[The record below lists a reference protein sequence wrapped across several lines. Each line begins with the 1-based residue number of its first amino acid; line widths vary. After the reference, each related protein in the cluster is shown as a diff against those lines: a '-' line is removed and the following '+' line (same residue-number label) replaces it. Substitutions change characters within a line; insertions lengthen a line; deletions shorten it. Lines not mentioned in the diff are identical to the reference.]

1 MNIVRLT
8 VKSERL
14 GFIRYSCL
22 GIVSRKY
29 NAVYDVSEVSTRE
42 ELDFLLARS
51 FCYVRRM
58 FQSFCI
64 CFSKYWCSGKLYRP
78 PGPFPKPFS
87 DYKVDIW
94 PEREFINFFTLT
106 GACHY
111 LKYDNNRKFYTL
123 SAREVENFVLFQNHY
138 LEFREIRFTLNEIL
152 SITIGN
158 KVIVKSKASA
168 ADWCR
173 ILLCKYVDKFRVSY
187 SITFRPD

>member
-1 MNIVRLT
+1 MDLYDIAAWELCLESTTPSTTYLRFQLGKSWIFFLHDHFATSDECFNHFAFAFQNIGAQVI
-8 VKSERL
+8 
-14 GFIRYSCL
+14 F
-22 GIVSRKY
+22 
-29 NAVYDVSEVSTRE
+29 YDH
-42 ELDFLLARS
+42 LA
-51 FCYVRRM
+51 
-58 FQSFCI
+58 
-64 CFSKYWCSGKLYRP
+64 L
-78 PGPFPKPFS
+78 FPKPFS

-138 LEFREIRFTLNEIL
+138 LEFREIRFTLSEIL

-173 ILLCKYVDKFRVSY
+173 ILLCKFVDKFRVSY
-187 SITFRPD
+187 SITFSLIKFS